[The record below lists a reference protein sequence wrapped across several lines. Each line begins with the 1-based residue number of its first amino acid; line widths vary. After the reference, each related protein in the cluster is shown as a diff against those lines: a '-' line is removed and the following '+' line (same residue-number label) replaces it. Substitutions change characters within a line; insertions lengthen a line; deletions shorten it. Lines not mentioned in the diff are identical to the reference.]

1 MQSKSRKK
9 SKWFDDFEVLKDWK
23 RRKVRPEFWGVNEAP
38 KSLHHFHRVI
48 LKNLHWLPPL
58 RFWTVLGKYL
68 KNNLCKFHIR
78 SWVVTRVR
86 TDCLTPTLHVAS
98 MGSALVV
105 YTLEGTGP
113 TTRPTHAHKGRRCR
127 GWRNQSNLWLDFRF
141 RKSIFRIGQICRVL
155 KSAGG
160 GGQLLF
166 YTKNVRYFSC
176 SDRCTWSENE

>member
-105 YTLEGTGP
+105 YTLEAVVVGSAQISIKKMLGTSKIHQKNKNMFFKEHLIS
-113 TTRPTHAHKGRRCR
+113 RK
-127 GWRNQSNLWLDFRF
+127 WSNA
-141 RKSIFRIGQICRVL
+141 V
-155 KSAGG
+155 
-160 GGQLLF
+160 
-166 YTKNVRYFSC
+166 
-176 SDRCTWSENE
+176 